1 MAADNK
7 TLGRFSLTNIPPAPR
22 GVPQIEVTFDI
33 DANGIVNVKAKD
45 LGPAQSR
52 RLPITS
58 STNLSDADIDKAV
71 KEAEQY
77 AAEDKKRKEQVDVR
91 NSADQMVYQTEKT
104 LGEIGDKISADE
116 KSSIQAEVDKLKE
129 MLKAATLDVEAVKA
143 QTETVSKKFYAVSEK
158 LYAAAQQLN
167 RHSKGSSRARM
178 RLPAQTAMQAALIM
192 WSMRTSERLTNK
204 AYSSMQ
210 RAKTRRPA
218 FPAARSL
225 VFWRYRSRQT
235 FNDGALPLVRW
246 IAMAE
251 KRDYY
256 EVLGVDKSAS
266 EDEIKKAYRRLAKQ
280 YHPDLNPDD
289 REGAEAKFKEA
300 SEAYEVLSNP
310 EKKARYD
317 QFGHAG
323 VDPNMGGAGGGYRS
337 YGAGGFDDF
346 DLGDIFGSFFG
357 GGFGGSTR
365 QNPNAPR
372 KGRDLEYHV
381 DLKFE
386 EACFGTEVDV
396 SINHLEKC
404 AACGGDGAAA
414 GSRPETCST
423 CGGTGQVRSVQRT
436 PFGNIQ
442 NVRTCD
448 VCGGKGKI
456 VKNPCKVCRG
466 DGTVRK
472 MKKVK
477 VKIPAGINDGQ
488 QVYVRGE
495 GDVGSNGGPSGDLIL
510 HVRVKPHKLFT
521 RQGYEHLL

>member
-1 MAADNK
+1 
-7 TLGRFSLTNIPPAPR
+7 
-22 GVPQIEVTFDI
+22 
-33 DANGIVNVKAKD
+33 
-45 LGPAQSR
+45 
-52 RLPITS
+52 
-58 STNLSDADIDKAV
+58 
-71 KEAEQY
+71 
-77 AAEDKKRKEQVDVR
+77 
-91 NSADQMVYQTEKT
+91 
-104 LGEIGDKISADE
+104 
-116 KSSIQAEVDKLKE
+116 
-129 MLKAATLDVEAVKA
+129 
-143 QTETVSKKFYAVSEK
+143 
-158 LYAAAQQLN
+158 
-167 RHSKGSSRARM
+167 
-178 RLPAQTAMQAALIM
+178 
-192 WSMRTSERLTNK
+192 
-204 AYSSMQ
+204 
-210 RAKTRRPA
+210 
-218 FPAARSL
+218 
-225 VFWRYRSRQT
+225 
-235 FNDGALPLVRW
+235 
-246 IAMAE
+246 MAE

-404 AACGGDGAAA
+404 AACGGDGAAE

-521 RQGYEHLL
+521 RQGYDIFCDYPLSFVQAALGAEIMVPTIDGKVSYNVPEGTQTDTVFRLKGKGVPRLNAGGRGDQYVKITVEIPKGLSEKQKEILREFDANVDTSKYKQSKSFLDKMRDLFK